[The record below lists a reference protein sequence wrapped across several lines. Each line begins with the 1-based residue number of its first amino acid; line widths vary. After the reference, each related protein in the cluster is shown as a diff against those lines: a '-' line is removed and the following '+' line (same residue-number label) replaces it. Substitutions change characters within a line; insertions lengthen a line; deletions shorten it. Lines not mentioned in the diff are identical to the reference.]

1 MVSRRQLLALGARKH
16 DIDRL
21 VRRRE
26 LTRVHP
32 GVYVDHTG
40 PLTWQQRAWAA
51 VLRAHPAALCLQSA
65 MPSPDPDGPIH
76 VAIDADRRMADID
89 GVRIHRVCNLSASVQ
104 WNLGPPRV
112 RFEDTVLELAH
123 RARGRCDVIGI
134 LTDAVNRRRTT
145 PGRLRDALRRRSR
158 TRRRRWIIRLLD
170 DLERGTCS
178 VLEHGYLTR
187 VERAH
192 GLPRASRQRVRESEK
207 GREYRDVD
215 YDEFGLVVE
224 LDGRTGHD
232 SWAAGARDADRD
244 LDDHAAGR
252 EVVRLRWA
260 QVFDRS
266 CRTAGRIALIL
277 RRRGWT
283 GTPRR
288 CGPDCSM
295 T

>member
-1 MVSRRQLLALGARKH
+1 M
-16 DIDRL
+16 
-21 VRRRE
+21 
-26 LTRVHP
+26 
-32 GVYVDHTG
+32 
-40 PLTWQQRAWAA
+40 
-51 VLRAHPAALCLQSA
+51 LRAHPAALCLQSA